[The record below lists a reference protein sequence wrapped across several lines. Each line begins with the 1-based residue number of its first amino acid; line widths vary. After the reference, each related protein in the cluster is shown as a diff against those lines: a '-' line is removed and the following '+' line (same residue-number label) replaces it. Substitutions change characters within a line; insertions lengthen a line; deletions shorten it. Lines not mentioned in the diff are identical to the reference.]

1 MLNFAITS
9 KKSKKTRSMLF
20 FLKPCCN
27 PAATAHPS
35 KKLYFDFGYR
45 QTVVC
50 VQANG
55 CLRICKR
62 LFAYRRTVL
71 TPTLSTSYPY
81 AKYQIPLPFL
91 TVSNQWRPL
100 IVREL

>member
-1 MLNFAITS
+1 MVIW
-9 KKSKKTRSMLF
+9 
-20 FLKPCCN
+20 
-27 PAATAHPS
+27 
-35 KKLYFDFGYR
+35 
-45 QTVVC
+45 

-55 CLRICKR
+55 FLRIGER

-81 AKYQIPLPFL
+81 AKYQLPLPFL

-100 IVREL
+100 IEREL